1 MLLRCEHSSRTFLRI
16 HGVVGEVLGD
26 LDVAVV
32 KVRLLL
38 LLDIAD
44 GSRVEHTGVFF
55 TEGKVGQT
63 LECIFSVVAAVEG
76 QAHAHSVP
84 IFS

>member
-1 MLLRCEHSSRTFLRI
+1 VLLRCEHSSRTFLRI

-55 TEGKVGQT
+55 TE
-63 LECIFSVVAAVEG
+63 
-76 QAHAHSVP
+76 
-84 IFS
+84 

>member
-1 MLLRCEHSSRTFLRI
+1 MLLRCEHSSRTFPRI

-38 LLDIAD
+38 LDIAD
-44 GSRVEHTGVFF
+44 GSKVEHTGVFF

-63 LECIFSVVAAVEG
+63 LECNFFVVAAVEG

>member
-38 LLDIAD
+38 LDIAD
-44 GSRVEHTGVFF
+44 GSWVEHTGVFF
-55 TEGKVGQT
+55 TERKVGQT